1 MTAGES
7 GRPGQRRAARGLAA
21 RLLAAQSL
29 VLLAGALTTWLVAV
43 VVAPGIFHDHLLRAG
58 VSHTSDEAGHVE
70 EAFAS
75 SLIIALV
82 GALLVSVTVAL
93 SVTWYFTGRVQRSV
107 AAVAVSASAIA
118 EGRHGSRVPSPALGV
133 EFDQLAGT
141 INQLAQRLEAVETT
155 RRRMLA
161 DLAHEMRTPLATI
174 DAHLEA
180 IEDGVRE
187 LDEPTL
193 SVLRSST
200 HRLGRLAL
208 DVTAVSRAEEGQLE
222 MSLRPTNPR
231 TLVEGAALAARDA
244 FDTKGVRLRTA
255 AVVTP
260 LVAADAERMAQ
271 VLGNLLDNAL
281 RHTPVGGTVTLATT
295 SSDHRWVEIIV
306 SDTGEGIEPDA
317 LAHVFDR
324 FYRADLA
331 RTRDRR
337 GSGIGL
343 TISRALVEAHGGGIT
358 ARSTGKGAGAT
369 FVVRLPELSTR

>member
-7 GRPGQRRAARGLAA
+7 GRSGQRRAARGLAA

-58 VSHTSDEAGHVE
+58 VSHTADEAGHVE

-93 SVTWYFTGRVQRSV
+93 SVTWYFTGRVQHSV

-244 FDTKGVRLRTA
+244 FDTKGVRLSTA

-260 LVAADAERMAQ
+260 LVSADAERMAQ